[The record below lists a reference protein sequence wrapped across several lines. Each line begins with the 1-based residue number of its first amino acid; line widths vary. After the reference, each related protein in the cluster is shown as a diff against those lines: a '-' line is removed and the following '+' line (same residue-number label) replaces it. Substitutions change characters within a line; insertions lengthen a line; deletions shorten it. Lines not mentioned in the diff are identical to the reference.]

1 MIREE
6 SYYLD
11 LFQVNREQLASLAA
25 EGIRGGGSYCDLFFE
40 NTTYHELLLRDGIV
54 SSGGFHIDFGVGI
67 RVLKG
72 DRTGYAYS
80 ESTDR
85 KAMAE
90 AVKAAAK
97 IAHGAITQQPS
108 IYPPAPPR
116 GAGGRIPQTPCVA
129 SLRETMPPEPPLA
142 LGRTQPQRSEDGLG
156 RGQRAVRPQVDRYP
170 FENDWREAEA
180 RMFVPFMEKLQQ
192 KISAKDQ
199 RVVKVIVSLSDQVSD
214 ILMFNSLGELTTDT
228 RPMGTIAVSVIF
240 SQDGKIEN
248 KTVSRSYRTGAEMLT
263 EALSDE
269 VAREAVSGIDERF
282 AARRPKGGSM
292 PVVMGAGASGILLHE
307 AMGHAFEADF
317 NRKGQSIFSGRIGEK
332 VCDAEISIVDD
343 GTLQGNRGSVN
354 FDDEGVPGQKTFMVR
369 DGVLESYLHDRISAN
384 HFGVSPTGNGRRETF
399 RYAPIPRMRSTY
411 MLGGSSDKDSIIA
424 SVKKGIYVDQFSNGQ
439 VQIGEGDFTFFVKS
453 GFLIE
458 DGRLTMPVKDIN
470 IIGNGPQALADIIAV
485 GNDLK
490 VDEGAWTCGKGQS
503 CPVSCGIPTVLVKN
517 LTVGG
522 E

>member
-11 LFQVNREQLASLAA
+11 LFQVNKEQLASLVA
-25 EGIRGGGSYCDLFFE
+25 EGISGGGSYCDLFFE

-72 DRTGYAYS
+72 DKTGYAYS

-85 KAMAE
+85 RSMAE
-90 AVKAAAK
+90 AVKAASK
-97 IAHGAITQQPS
+97 IAAGA
-108 IYPPAPPR
+108 
-116 GAGGRIPQTPCVA
+116 
-129 SLRETMPPEPPLA
+129 PEPPLA

-156 RGQRAVRPQVDRYP
+156 RGQRAVRPQVNYYP

-214 ILMFNSLGELTTDT
+214 ILMFNSLEELTTDT

-240 SQDGKIEN
+240 TQDGKIEN
-248 KTVSRSYRTGAEMLT
+248 KTVSRSYRTGTEMLT

-269 VAREAVSGIDERF
+269 IAGEAVSGIDERF
-282 AARRPKGGSM
+282 TAKRPKGGSM

-332 VCDAEISIVDD
+332 VCNTEISIVDD
-343 GTLQGNRGSVN
+343 GTLEGNRGAVN
-354 FDDEGVPGQKTFMVR
+354 YDDEGVPGQKTFMVR
-369 DGVLESYLHDRISAN
+369 DGVLESYLHDRISAE
-384 HFGVSPTGNGRRETF
+384 HFGVSPTGNGRRESF
-399 RYAPIPRMRSTY
+399 RYAPIPRMRATY
-411 MLGGSSDKDSIIA
+411 MLGGNSDKESIIA

-458 DGRLTMPVKDIN
+458 NGKLTMPVKDIN